1 MAHFKLSAL
10 VKNHRSWESTHFGQ
24 SSRKSSSKCSAP
36 HNRQS
41 LGAFCCPPPS
51 SPSQSLLPLSSE
63 GAAGHFFPRPAAQM
77 AGWRANSQ
85 PHGPEA
91 LFLHDVPQLAQVGL
105 GDDVIRL
112 ELQRPQ
118 VVGLRLRQPPIQV
131 EDGAQ
136 IHQGRRILGE
146 RETKGMMER
155 EKGEGL
161 D

>member
-105 GDDVIRL
+105 GDGVVW
-112 ELQRPQ
+112 LQLQSSQ
-118 VVGLRLRQPPIQV
+118 VVGLRLLQLPV
-131 EDGAQ
+131 E
-136 IHQGRRILGE
+136 
-146 RETKGMMER
+146 MEN
-155 EKGEGL
+155 GP
-161 D
+161 